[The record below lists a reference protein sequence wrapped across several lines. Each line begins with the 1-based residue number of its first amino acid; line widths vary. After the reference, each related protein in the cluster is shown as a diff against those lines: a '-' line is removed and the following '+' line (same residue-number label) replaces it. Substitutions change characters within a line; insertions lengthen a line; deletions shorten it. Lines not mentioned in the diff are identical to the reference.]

1 MKPNLTILFL
11 IAFTIASCTSFKPV
25 AKSSDY
31 SGVLKE
37 GDVIRITPS
46 DGSKTFRFKI
56 EEVETDTLRGMK
68 NTLTSGGNWIY
79 ESKSISSEEIGTL
92 KKREVSKEK
101 NLALTICTTLFVGLF
116 VVPAIAFAL
125 AF

>member
-1 MKPNLTILFL
+1 MKPSLTILFL
-11 IAFTIASCTSFKPV
+11 IAFAIASCTSFKPV

-37 GDVIRITPS
+37 GDVIRITPA

-56 EEVETDTLRGMK
+56 EEVETDTLRGMA
-68 NTLTSGGNWIY
+68 NVLTSEGRWIY

-116 VVPAIAFAL
+116 IVPAIIYYSAY
-125 AF
+125 